1 MAARRPRVCLCVSL
15 CVCVF
20 VIVEVSQWELEKELG
35 KGARTH
41 TAGRLGILCGN
52 TKGLAPTKY
61 GFMACKNPC

>member
-1 MAARRPRVCLCVSL
+1 M
-15 CVCVF
+15 
-20 VIVEVSQWELEKELG
+20 IVEVSQRELEKELG